1 MRIRIILTA
10 TLLLTSCVGLQ
21 FTQLKSAVVD
31 DALITTSSGAVQGY
45 SSVLADDVV
54 QWTDIPY
61 AQPPIGDLR
70 WRAPKE
76 ISRPGHLIQPR
87 EATYCVQKASDFAG
101 VSGEGIVGSEDCLY
115 LDVRA
120 PTDFRDKSYPVMF
133 WIHGGGNTSGLK
145 DYFDFSKLIAA
156 TGVVVVTTNYRLG
169 ALGWFSHPAIQGS
182 QQGLDGAANFGTLDI
197 IHSLKWVQKNITA
210 FGGDPDNVTIFGESA
225 GGHNVFALLASP
237 LSKGLFHRAISQS
250 GYTTS
255 YSLEDGFNAQGQNK
269 LIKRGSWQILQS
281 LMHSG
286 ELSPSDSSPAE
297 FLRSIDAR
305 LLVGEYYKNES
316 DDNIPLTMRDGIVI
330 PDVGLLSALGQ
341 KEYRKDV
348 PVMAGATKDEVA
360 LWHGLHRYFMDTSYW
375 FTKLLPPVIRVKD
388 ADLFDLWVRVRS
400 HAWKL
405 RGVDQ
410 PLLAMEEA
418 GYGELYAFRFD
429 WDHQKASFFADFP
442 TILGAAHGTDIAFV
456 TGDYKYGPVTPYI
469 YPEGPNRDQMEASV
483 MRAWSDFAKGL
494 GPGDRLDVDWRPFSR
509 EAQHYVHLDRDDA
522 LRLDSESETMVTLLD
537 TLKEHKV
544 ATDLE
549 KCLIVWES
557 LVNVGDAD
565 VASFKHWNNGFC
577 GQFDIVQ
584 EQSKLNQA
592 LIDEFGSTS
601 VL

>member
-1 MRIRIILTA
+1 MRRKIILTA
-10 TLLLTSCVGLQ
+10 TLLVTSCVGLQ
-21 FTQLKSAVVD
+21 YTQLESVVVD
-31 DALITTSSGAVQGY
+31 DALITTTSGAVQGY
-45 SSVLADDVV
+45 SSMLADDVV

-70 WRAPKE
+70 WRAPRE
-76 ISRPGHLIQPR
+76 ITHPDHLIQSKDG
-87 EATYCVQKASDFAG
+87 TYCVQKASDFAG

-120 PTDFRDKSYPVMF
+120 PADFRDKAYPVMF

-145 DYFDFSKLIAA
+145 DYYDFSRLIAA

-197 IHSLKWVQKNITA
+197 MQSLKWVQENISA

-255 YSLEDGFNAQGQNK
+255 HSLEDGFNAQGKNAM
-269 LIKRGSWQILQS
+269 IKRGSWQILQS
-281 LMHSG
+281 LMQSG
-286 ELSPSDSSPAE
+286 ELSPSVSSPTE
-297 FLRSIDAR
+297 LLRSLDAR

-360 LWHGLHRYFMDTSYW
+360 LWHGLHRYFMDTTYW

-429 WDHQKASFFADFP
+429 
-442 TILGAAHGTDIAFV
+442 
-456 TGDYKYGPVTPYI
+456 
-469 YPEGPNRDQMEASV
+469 
-483 MRAWSDFAKGL
+483 
-494 GPGDRLDVDWRPFSR
+494 
-509 EAQHYVHLDRDDA
+509 
-522 LRLDSESETMVTLLD
+522 
-537 TLKEHKV
+537 
-544 ATDLE
+544 
-549 KCLIVWES
+549 
-557 LVNVGDAD
+557 
-565 VASFKHWNNGFC
+565 
-577 GQFDIVQ
+577 
-584 EQSKLNQA
+584 
-592 LIDEFGSTS
+592 
-601 VL
+601 